1 MAGYFFDT
9 SALVKYYHAESGPSR
24 VRSILEEPARQVRIS
39 TLGLVEA
46 QSVFAMKVRSSQVTR
61 DVAGLLRARLMLDIA
76 AGSIEIYT
84 LTEDHFAEA
93 ERLIGRFA
101 FSHRLRTLDALQLA
115 VLDLSQQN
123 LLDYFVVADRA
134 LAEIGASV
142 SLKVINPE
150 IDDQPAKMN
159 P

>member
-1 MAGYFFDT
+1 
-9 SALVKYYHAESGPSR
+9 
-24 VRSILEEPARQVRIS
+24 
-39 TLGLVEA
+39 
-46 QSVFAMKVRSSQVTR
+46 
-61 DVAGLLRARLMLDIA
+61 MLDIA

-93 ERLIGRFA
+93 ERLIGRLA

-115 VLDLSQQN
+115 VALDLSQQS

-134 LAEIGASV
+134 LAEIGAAV

-150 IDDQPAKMN
+150 IDDQPVN
-159 P
+159 EGEVITTPFEHSCFEHSC